1 VTGPSILLIE
11 DDTLTRLEIARH
23 LRVRDYQVTEADGV
37 RSALRAWDQRRTD
50 ALLVDLGLPDGDGVD
65 VIRAVRRTSSAAVI
79 VLSARGSETA
89 KVEALDAGAD
99 DYLTK
104 PFSMAELDARV
115 RAVLRRVGRPEADPS
130 GVIHNGTLTV
140 DRVAHEV
147 RVGSR
152 RLALTPR
159 EFQILAEL
167 LSHPGRL
174 VTRGRLLRAV
184 WGEAYGDADHYIHVY
199 VSQIRRKLAAVDREG
214 ELSDLLVTEP
224 GVGYRVRLGGQ
235 S

>member
-1 VTGPSILLIE
+1 MSGPSILLIE
-11 DDTLTRLEIARH
+11 DDDLTRLEIARH
-23 LRVRDYQVTEADGV
+23 LRVRDYQVTEAEGV
-37 RSALRAWDQRRTD
+37 RAALRAWDQRRTD
-50 ALLVDLGLPDGDGVD
+50 VLLVDLGLPDGDGVD
-65 VIRAVRRTSSAAVI
+65 VIRAVRRTSTAAII

-104 PFSMAELDARV
+104 PFSTAELDARV
-115 RAVLRRVGRPEADPS
+115 RAVLRRASRPEADPS
-130 GVIHNGTLTV
+130 GVIRNGTLLV
-140 DRVAHEV
+140 DRLAHEI
-147 RVGSR
+147 RVGSQPV
-152 RLALTPR
+152 ALTPR

-184 WGEAYGDADHYIHVY
+184 WGEAYGDEDHYIHVY
-199 VSQIRRKLAAVDREG
+199 VSQIRRKLAAVDPNG
-214 ELSDLLVTEP
+214 ELRDLLLTEP
-224 GVGYRVRLGGQ
+224 GVGYRVRLAGQ